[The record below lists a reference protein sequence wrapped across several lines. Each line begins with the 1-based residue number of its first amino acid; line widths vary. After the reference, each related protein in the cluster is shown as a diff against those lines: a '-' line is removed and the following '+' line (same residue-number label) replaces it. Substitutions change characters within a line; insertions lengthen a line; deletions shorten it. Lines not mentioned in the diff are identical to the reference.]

1 MDLNS
6 ELRFD
11 ADPAA
16 VFAMLTD
23 EAYIEKKTMAANAIR
38 HQVSVH
44 RDGDRVTID
53 LLRVMPPD
61 VPDFVRR
68 FVGET
73 IDIKQRDTWGP
84 AAANGS
90 REGSIALEMSGA
102 PVKATGSM
110 TLSGNGSAS
119 TVLTI
124 KAVLKASVPLVG
136 GKIEQAVHQG
146 LMHAVKVEQRVGND
160 WLAGTR

>member
-1 MDLNS
+1 MDLYS

-38 HQVSVH
+38 YTASVR

-73 IDIKQRDTWGP
+73 IDIKQRDTWGQ
-84 AAANGS
+84 AAVDGS
-90 REGSIALEMSGA
+90 REGSLALEMSGA
-102 PVKATGSM
+102 PVRATGTM
-110 TLSGNGSAS
+110 TLVRNGAA

-124 KAVLKASVPLVG
+124 KGLLKASIPLVG
-136 GKIEQAVHQG
+136 GKIEQALHQG
-146 LMHAVKVEQRVGND
+146 LTEAAKIEERVGND
-160 WLAGTR
+160 WLAGRR

>member
-11 ADPAA
+11 ADPAT

-23 EAYIEKKTMAANAIR
+23 EAYIAKKTTAAKALR
-38 HQVSVH
+38 HEITVR
-44 RDGDRVTID
+44 RDGDGATID

-68 FVGET
+68 FVGDT
-73 IDIKQRDTWGP
+73 IDIRQKDVWKP
-84 AAANGS
+84 ANGDGS
-90 REGSIALEMSGA
+90 RDGTIALEMSGA
-102 PVKATGSM
+102 PVKATGTM
-110 TLSGNGSAS
+110 RLAANGGS

-124 KAVLKASVPLVG
+124 KALLKASVPLVG
-136 GKIEQAVHQG
+136 GRIEQALHQG
-146 LMHAVKVEQRVGND
+146 LTEAAKIEERVGRD
-160 WLAGTR
+160 WLAGNR

>member
-1 MDLNS
+1 MDLYS

-38 HQVSVH
+38 STAAVR

-73 IDIKQRDTWGP
+73 IDIKQRDTWGQ
-84 AAANGS
+84 AGADGS
-90 REGSIALEMSGA
+90 REGSIELEMSGA
-102 PVKATGSM
+102 PVRATGTM
-110 TLSGNGSAS
+110 TLVRNGAA

-124 KAVLKASVPLVG
+124 KVLLKASIPLVG
-136 GKIEQAVHQG
+136 GKIEQALHKG
-146 LMHAVKVEQRVGND
+146 LTEAAKIEERVGND
-160 WLAGTR
+160 WLAGRR

>member
-1 MDLNS
+1 MDLYS

-23 EAYIEKKTMAANAIR
+23 EAFIAEKTTAANALR
-38 HQVSVH
+38 HEVTVR

-73 IDIKQRDTWGP
+73 IDIRQKDAWGP
-84 AAANGS
+84 ANDDGS
-90 REGSIALEMSGA
+90 RDGTIALEMSGA
-102 PVKATGSM
+102 PVKATGTMRLAASDGVG
-110 TLSGNGSAS
+110 TL
-119 TVLTI
+119 VRI
-124 KAVLKASVPLVG
+124 KGQLRASVPLIG
-136 GKIEQAVHQG
+136 GRIEQALHQG
-146 LMHAVKVEQRVGND
+146 LEEAAKIEERVGRD
-160 WLAGTR
+160 WLAARR

>member
-38 HQVSVH
+38 HQASVR

-84 AAANGS
+84 AAADGS
-90 REGSIALEMSGA
+90 RDGSIELEMSGA
-102 PVKATGSM
+102 PVRATGTM
-110 TLSGNGSAS
+110 RLAANGAT

-124 KAVLKASVPLVG
+124 KALLKASVPLVG

-146 LMHAVKVEQRVGND
+146 LMHAVKVEERVGND
-160 WLAGTR
+160 WLAGKR

>member
-38 HQVSVH
+38 HQASVR

-84 AAANGS
+84 AAADGS
-90 REGSIALEMSGA
+90 RDGSIELEMSGA
-102 PVKATGSM
+102 PVRATGTM
-110 TLSGNGSAS
+110 RLAGNGAS

-124 KAVLKASVPLVG
+124 KALLKASVPLVG

-146 LMHAVKVEQRVGND
+146 LMHAVKVEERVGND

>member
-1 MDLNS
+1 MDLYS

-38 HQVSVH
+38 HEVTVR

-73 IDIKQRDTWGP
+73 IDIKQRDIWGP
-84 AAANGS
+84 AAADGS

-102 PVKATGSM
+102 PVKATGTM
-110 TLSGNGSAS
+110 TLVANGGAS

-124 KAVLKASVPLVG
+124 KGLLKASVPLVG

-146 LMHAVKVEQRVGND
+146 LTEAARIEERVGRD
-160 WLAGTR
+160 WLAGRR

>member
-1 MDLNS
+1 MDLYS

-11 ADPAA
+11 ADPAT

-23 EAYIEKKTMAANAIR
+23 EAYIAKKTTAAKALR
-38 HQVSVH
+38 HEISVR

-73 IDIKQRDTWGP
+73 IDIRQKDTWQP
-84 AAANGS
+84 ANGDGS
-90 REGSIALEMSGA
+90 RDGSIALEMSGA
-102 PVKATGSM
+102 PVKANGSM
-110 TLSGNGSAS
+110 RLAANGSA
-119 TVLTI
+119 TVVTI

-136 GKIEQAVHQG
+136 GKIEQALHQG
-146 LMHAVKVEQRVGND
+146 LTEAAKIEERVGRD
-160 WLAGTR
+160 WLAGKR

>member
-1 MDLNS
+1 MDLYS

-38 HQVSVH
+38 HTVTVR
-44 RDGDRVTID
+44 RDGDRATID

-68 FVGET
+68 FVGDT

-84 AAANGS
+84 AAADGS
-90 REGSIALEMSGA
+90 REGGIELEMSGA
-102 PVKATGSM
+102 PVRATGTM
-110 TLSGNGSAS
+110 TLVPNGGS

-124 KAVLKASVPLVG
+124 KGLLKASVPLVG

-146 LMHAVKVEQRVGND
+146 LTEAAKIEERVGRD
-160 WLAGTR
+160 WLAGRR

>member
-1 MDLNS
+1 MDLYS

-11 ADPAA
+11 ADPVA

-23 EAYIEKKTMAANAIR
+23 EAYIAKKTMAANAIR
-38 HQVSVH
+38 HQASVR

-84 AAANGS
+84 AAADGS
-90 REGSIALEMSGA
+90 REGSIELEMSGA
-102 PVKATGSM
+102 PVRATGTM
-110 TLSGNGSAS
+110 TLAGNGAS
-119 TVLTI
+119 TALTI
-124 KAVLKASVPLVG
+124 KGLLKASVPLVG

-146 LMHAVKVEQRVGND
+146 LTEAARIEERVGRD
-160 WLAGTR
+160 WLAGRR

>member
-1 MDLNS
+1 MDLYS

-23 EAYIEKKTMAANAIR
+23 EAFIAKKITAAKALK
-38 HQVSVH
+38 HEASVR

-53 LLRVMPPD
+53 VLRVMPPD

-73 IDIKQRDTWGP
+73 IDIRQRDVWEP
-84 AAANGS
+84 ANGDGS
-90 REGSIALEMSGA
+90 RDGSIVLEMSGA
-102 PVKATGSM
+102 PVKATGAM
-110 TLSGNGSAS
+110 RLAANGTT
-119 TVLTI
+119 TVVTVKGL
-124 KAVLKASVPLVG
+124 LKASVPLVG

-146 LMHAVKVEQRVGND
+146 LTEAAKIEERVGRD
-160 WLAGTR
+160 WLAGKR